1 MRITEIAKNGQATMI
16 YKSAD
21 ELTTEER
28 EMLILPCNMEMEDY
42 ADFQVRYNRK
52 GQLLGVKGNAFSEA
66 ENEQINQESA
76 KPDALDTCQL
86 LFGNRHSKAYRLAKS
101 KVKAASAEITAARK
115 IVASK

>member
-1 MRITEIAKNGQATMI
+1 MRITEIAKNGQATII

-28 EMLILPCNMEMEDY
+28 EMLILSYGMEMKDY

-52 GQLLGVKGNAFSEA
+52 GQLLSVKGNAFSKA
-66 ENEQINQESA
+66 KNESIKQESA
-76 KPDALDTCQL
+76 IPDALDACQL
-86 LFGNRHSKAYRLAKS
+86 LFGNCHSKAYRIAKN
-101 KVKAASAEITAARK
+101 KAGATSAEITAARK

>member
-1 MRITEIAKNGQATMI
+1 MRITEITKNGQATMI

-28 EMLILPCNMEMEDY
+28 EMLILPSNMEMEDY

-52 GQLLGVKGNAFSEA
+52 GQLLGVKGNVFSKTES
-66 ENEQINQESA
+66 ESIKQESA
-76 KPDALDTCQL
+76 KPDALDACQL
-86 LFGNRHSKAYRLAKS
+86 LFGNRHSKASRIAKN
-101 KVKAASAEITAARK
+101 KAGATSAEITVARK

>member
-16 YKSAD
+16 YKTAD

-28 EMLILPCNMEMEDY
+28 EMLILSSNMEMEDY

-52 GQLLGVKGNAFSEA
+52 GQLLGVKGNAFSET
-66 ENEQINQESA
+66 ESESIKQESA
-76 KPDALDTCQL
+76 KPDVLDACQL
-86 LFGNRHSKAYRLAKS
+86 LFGNRHSKAYRLAKN
-101 KVKAASAEITAARK
+101 KAGTTSAEITAARK

>member
-21 ELTTEER
+21 ELTNEER
-28 EMLILPCNMEMEDY
+28 EMLVLPYDMKMEDY

-66 ENEQINQESA
+66 KNESIKQESA
-76 KPDALDTCQL
+76 KPDALDACQL
-86 LFGNRHSKAYRLAKS
+86 LFGNRHSKAYRLAKN
-101 KVKAASAEITAARK
+101 KVGVTAAEITVARK